1 MNSNAN
7 MLGLGQEIK
16 TLPNMSSRLKSYKQS
31 LLTSFFTTSL
41 ACSQAESFV
50 LLPKKEAGQQAS
62 FLDDS
67 SLRFV
72 HNLAVYTIHILEMSH
87 LKINKQKKKNSSGY
101 SGTILLLMLFVG
113 VSLLTFLARLTRLT
127 VLSMGSCYTQTY
139 LESTL

>member
-50 LLPKKEAGQQAS
+50 LLPKKEAG
-62 FLDDS
+62 
-67 SLRFV
+67 
-72 HNLAVYTIHILEMSH
+72 
-87 LKINKQKKKNSSGY
+87 
-101 SGTILLLMLFVG
+101 
-113 VSLLTFLARLTRLT
+113 
-127 VLSMGSCYTQTY
+127 
-139 LESTL
+139 

>member
-67 SLRFV
+67 SLRVV
-72 HNLAVYTIHILEMSH
+72 HNSAVYNVLEMSH

-113 VSLLTFLARLTRLT
+113 VLLLTFLARLTRLT